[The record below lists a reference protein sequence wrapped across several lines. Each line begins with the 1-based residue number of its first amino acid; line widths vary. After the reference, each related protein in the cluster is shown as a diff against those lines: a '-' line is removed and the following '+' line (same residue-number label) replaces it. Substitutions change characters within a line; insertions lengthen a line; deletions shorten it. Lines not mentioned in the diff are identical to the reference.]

1 MPLAAHLTLDPDV
14 PRDPLAAADSAD
26 WAVARRAAVL
36 GLPLD
41 ADAQGLLLALA
52 ELDRVLESL
61 FDPRIAQSTGTV
73 SSGVSAGSGTLAAG
87 ATKGPVGAGLPE
99 VAADLITTQRSTDD
113 LVELPNHAGRA
124 PTDELPVVS
133 VIDDSLEDQHD
144 DMPAVPE
151 DLSTEEEITELSA
164 DDVAVEPEAV
174 AETYARQ
181 VSGDR
186 RRMAAAETLVL
197 SGPDIKRKIRHKQSI
212 MPSFVG
218 QILLEDIVSL
228 QAIEDR
234 EGALVSLERLLTVAP
249 MSAQVESF
257 LSHNESKLLQYYE
270 SLFGPWSRVARI
282 KPGDAMPSGYYK
294 LPKIQAVVAL
304 MDGKLPL
311 NDVISRC
318 GLRRIEACAVLSQLS
333 RSGSLDL
340 GK

>member
-61 FDPRIAQSTGTV
+61 FDPRIVQAAATT
-73 SSGVSAGSGTLAAG
+73 SSGVSAGSAPNATVSTTAQVSAG
-87 ATKGPVGAGLPE
+87 SPT
-99 VAADLITTQRSTDD
+99 VAADLITDPASTDD

-124 PTDELPVVS
+124 PTDELPIVS
-133 VIDDSLEDQHD
+133 VIDDQLD

-151 DLSTEEEITELSA
+151 DLSVDDEITELSA
-164 DDVAVEPEAV
+164 EDVAAEPEAV

-294 LPKIQAVVAL
+294 LPKIQAVVSL

-311 NDVISRC
+311 SDVISRC

>member
-1 MPLAAHLTLDPDV
+1 MAAQLTLDPDV

-61 FDPRIAQSTGTV
+61 FEPRSGQSTATTTAA
-73 SSGVSAGSGTLAAG
+73 VSAGPAPGSVARTPSQG
-87 ATKGPVGAGLPE
+87 AAGLPA
-99 VAADLITTQRSTDD
+99 VAADLITARASSDD
-113 LVELPNHAGRA
+113 LVELPSHAGRA

-133 VIDDSLEDQHD
+133 VLDDQLDE
-144 DMPAVPE
+144 MPAVPE
-151 DLSTEEEITELSA
+151 ELSADDEITELSA
-164 DDVAVEPEAV
+164 EDVAAEPEAV

-304 MDGKLPL
+304 MDGKSPL
-311 NDVISRC
+311 SDVISRC

>member
-61 FDPRIAQSTGTV
+61 FEPRNEAATATTTST
-73 SSGVSAGSGTLAAG
+73 VSAGSAPGSAAG
-87 ATKGPVGAGLPE
+87 TKPQAAPGLPA
-99 VAADLITTQRSTDD
+99 VAADLITDRATTDD
-113 LVELPNHAGRA
+113 LVELPSHAGRA

-133 VIDDSLEDQHD
+133 VLDDQLDE
-144 DMPAVPE
+144 MPAVPE
-151 DLSTEEEITELSA
+151 DLSADEEITELSA
-164 DDVAVEPEAV
+164 DDVAAEPEAV

-282 KPGDAMPSGYYK
+282 KPGDAMPAGYYK

-304 MDGKLPL
+304 MDGKAPL
-311 NDVISRC
+311 HDVISRC